1 MLSLIGA
8 NIGTII
14 ICAVLV
20 LIVSAIILN
29 MIKEK
34 KKGRSPVCGGSC
46 GHCPMNCKCGSLRK

>member
-1 MLSLIGA
+1 M
-8 NIGTII
+8 GTII